1 MSRFFIERSRL
12 GAWHPLAL
20 PTAAVLGLLVAIV
33 VVSWPEIARLRAVP
47 SATAPGA
54 TPRVATP
61 AAAGNADVDRGALPG
76 SLLFGIPADEVPAAA
91 GSADG
96 ADSAVATPAAKVPDE
111 LPAATL
117 ALGVQGIVF
126 EPGRGGRA
134 ILGEAGAEPRSY
146 RSGDTLPGGAII
158 RRVEARRVVVEQD
171 GELRELA
178 LPVAG
183 LGVAQV
189 PVHRLPAAPDYAD
202 ETIVDDE
209 PLDEAYGDEDVFD
222 DDVAS
227 EDEAGLDYDPDYP
240 PTPGGYEEFDYQDED
255 EP

>member
-1 MSRFFIERSRL
+1 M
-12 GAWHPLAL
+12 
-20 PTAAVLGLLVAIV
+20 
-33 VVSWPEIARLRAVP
+33 
-47 SATAPGA
+47 
-54 TPRVATP
+54 
-61 AAAGNADVDRGALPG
+61 
-76 SLLFGIPADEVPAAA
+76 PADEAPDATDTAGVAGTAAA
-91 GSADG
+91 QPG
-96 ADSAVATPAAKVPDE
+96 TTVPDE

-146 RSGDTLPGGAII
+146 RRGDPLPGGAII

-183 LGVAQV
+183 LGGTQV
-189 PVHRLPAAPDYAD
+189 PVQRLPVAPDYAD
-202 ETIVDDE
+202 ETIVDE
-209 PLDEAYGDEDVFD
+209 PPLDDDYEDEDAFD
-222 DDVAS
+222 DDVAHD
-227 EDEAGLDYDPDYP
+227 DETDLDYDPEYA
-240 PTPGGYEEFDYQDED
+240 PTPGGYEAFDYQDED